1 MGRPPLVDRDNL
13 LQSAREIALERGA
26 AAVTAAA
33 VAARL
38 GRPSGSLYHRFASR
52 DHLLAETWLD
62 AVASFQ
68 AGYLSALDADDVPGA
83 ARHVV
88 AWSRQQPARAALL
101 TAFRRTDLLGSS
113 WPPEVADRVLATYS
127 ELERAIRACA
137 RRLAVPPAFLLA
149 AAVDLPYGVVRRKL
163 LDGTLTKEDERVVHR
178 AAGAI
183 LGAAS

>member
-1 MGRPPLVDRDNL
+1 M
-13 LQSAREIALERGA
+13 
-26 AAVTAAA
+26 TAAE

-68 AGYLSALDADDVPGA
+68 AGYLRALNADDVGGA

-101 TAFRRTDLLGSS
+101 TAFRRTDLLHPS
-113 WPPEVADRVLATYS
+113 WPPEVADRVVTASTA
-127 ELERAIRACA
+127 LERGIRACA
-137 RRLAVPPAFLLA
+137 RRLAVPHAFLLA
-149 AAVDLPYGVVRRKL
+149 AVVDLPYGVVRRKL
-163 LDGTLTKEDERVVHR
+163 SNGALTEEDERIVHC

-183 LGAAS
+183 VEAAS